1 MPSSCGA
8 VHLILDMNMQI
19 DLRKTKTICISMK
32 RSIGRREGITRL
44 LDGLGYER
52 WSFFDGIEAQD
63 PIEGCA
69 LSHIGVLDSHDFSEP
84 LLVLEDDVQ
93 ITPAYTDNIVCPNNT
108 DALYLGY
115 SWWAWDKDRAK
126 QSNIPAPTTIEKIG
140 DLYKISKMT
149 SAHAVLYVSKEYGI
163 TARDS
168 MKAYLEYPFGNKHCD
183 VALAMLQE
191 RYNIFATPKHYFFQV
206 CERNT
211 FWTNKSIA

>member
-1 MPSSCGA
+1 
-8 VHLILDMNMQI
+8 
-19 DLRKTKTICISMK
+19 MK
-32 RSIGRREGITRL
+32 RSSLRRENMNRL
-44 LDGLGYER
+44 FRELEYER
-52 WSFFDGIEAQD
+52 WSFFDGVEAQD
-63 PIEGCA
+63 PVEGCA

-93 ITPAYTDNIVCPNNT
+93 TTSTYTDIVVCPTNT

-115 SWWAWDKDRAK
+115 SWWAWDKERAK
-126 QSNIPAPTTIEKIG
+126 QSNIPAPTSIEKMG

-163 TARDS
+163 AARDS

-183 VALAMLQE
+183 VALAMLQDK
-191 RYNIFATPKHYFFQV
+191 YNVFATPKHYFFQV

>member
-1 MPSSCGA
+1 MVNSCGE
-8 VHLILDMNMQI
+8 VRHNRDMNMQI

-32 RSIGRREGITRL
+32 RSSLRRENMNRL
-44 LDGLGYER
+44 FRELEYER
-52 WSFFDGIEAQD
+52 WSFFDGVEAQD
-63 PIEGCA
+63 PVEGCA

-93 ITPAYTDNIVCPNNT
+93 TTSAYTDIVVCPSNT

-115 SWWAWDKDRAK
+115 SWWAWDKERAK
-126 QSNIPAPTTIEKIG
+126 QSTIPAPTSIEKMG

-163 TARDS
+163 AARDS

-183 VALAMLQE
+183 VALAMLQDK
-191 RYNIFATPKHYFFQV
+191 YNVFATPKHYFFQV